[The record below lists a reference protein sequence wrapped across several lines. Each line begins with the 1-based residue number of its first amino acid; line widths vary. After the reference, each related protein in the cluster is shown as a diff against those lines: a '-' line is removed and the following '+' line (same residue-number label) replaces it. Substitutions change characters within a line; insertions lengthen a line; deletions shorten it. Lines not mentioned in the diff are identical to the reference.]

1 MQKKKTE
8 TDANKRNLKSVSK
21 SVFFFRAGC
30 GLMMCFSP
38 TAPKSQEVEE
48 QFLPKP
54 EQG

>member
-1 MQKKKTE
+1 MQTNE
-8 TDANKRNLKSVSK
+8 TSSLFLKMFW
-21 SVFFFRAGC
+21 FFFRAGC

-48 QFLPKP
+48 QFLPKS